1 MSAVVLYIDE
11 EEMALHT
18 MGKRLRRCFGPEV
31 SVVTRLPAHTIEEMV
46 KEIQSCESLVSIVID
61 QKLFAAGTATYVGT
75 ELAVVIRQIDRKI
88 PIYILT
94 NFVDDVDHE
103 LGDIEYVLA
112 KDDLSDNNKIAAIS
126 ARLAR
131 HVDIFQTI
139 LLERERKY
147 EALLRKGY
155 ESTLTAVEVEEFT
168 SLSYQR
174 ERKIAVTEL
183 LAGVELGKKLDAAEA
198 TLAEISALLNR

>member
-1 MSAVVLYIDE
+1 MNAIVLYIDE
-11 EEMALHT
+11 EEMALRT

-31 SVVTRLPAHTIEEMV
+31 SIVPILPANTMEEMI
-46 KEIQSCESLVSIVID
+46 KEIQSYESVVSIVID

-75 ELAVVIRQIDRKI
+75 ELAVVIRQIDKKI

-112 KDDLSDNNKIAAIS
+112 KDDLSDNDKILPIS
-126 ARLAR
+126 SRLAR
-131 HVDIFQTI
+131 HVNIYQNI
-139 LLERERKY
+139 LIEREGRY

-155 ESTLTAVEVEEFT
+155 ESTLTAVEIEEF
-168 SLSYQR
+168 SNLSFQR

-183 LAGVELGKKLDAAEA
+183 LAGVELGHKLDAAEA
-198 TLAEISALLNR
+198 TLAEISAILNR